1 MKISKRLYL
10 LFTALCLI
18 GLAGCQNKPTN
29 REKENTMKDEDA
41 ENVENIT
48 EEENLI
54 EEEKMTNE
62 ENQIKEDNM
71 TNEEKHPAVEENIK
85 VVYEAT
91 IENPESLFE
100 KVELAKAFKAIGYH
114 NPLISQRFG
123 ADPFAMVYNDRVFV
137 YMTNDSQQLSYD
149 SEGNATEN
157 TYGLIKTL
165 NCISSDDLVNWTD
178 HGTIKVGTPN
188 GATSWANNSWAPAAT
203 HKIIDGKEQ
212 FFVYFANSGGG
223 IGVLR
228 GDSPVGPF
236 KDPLG
241 KALITKKTEN
251 CSDVEWLFDPAV
263 LLDDDGR
270 AYLYFGGGVPKG
282 LEEMPNTARVVELG
296 EDMISLVGTPVV
308 IEAPYLF
315 EDSGINKIGNT
326 YYYTYCSNWDS
337 RDNAVGPYVP
347 EIAEIIYMTSDNPM
361 GPWEYRGSILKNPG
375 TFFET
380 WGNNHHSMI
389 NFKDKLYIFYHTQAL
404 QDDMGI
410 KGGYRS
416 THVDEVTIKE
426 DGSIKNVKASKFGVE
441 QISKLNPYI
450 VTEAETMAWM
460 GGISVKMVKE
470 PSSLYGEIN
479 SVVHEIQTGDWIG
492 LSDVDFGGSAPGTF
506 TAKVASEIAG
516 NIIRITVDKVDGECL
531 GYLEVPNTESLEK
544 YAEVTVNLSGVA
556 GVHNLFFT
564 FSGNGFLFDSW
575 SFK

>member
-1 MKISKRLYL
+1 MKISKGLYL
-10 LFTALCLI
+10 LFTVLCLI
-18 GLAGCQNKPTN
+18 DLAGCQNKPTN
-29 REKENTMKDEDA
+29 REKEDTMKFKDA
-41 ENVENIT
+41 DNEEIIT
-48 EEENLI
+48 GEENLI
-54 EEEKMTNE
+54 EEE
-62 ENQIKEDNM
+62 NM
-71 TNEEKHPAVEENIK
+71 TNEESLNEEENMTNEGNHPVMEDNLK
-85 VVYEAT
+85 VVYETT
-91 IENPESLFE
+91 IKDPERLFE
-100 KVELAKAFKAIGYH
+100 NLEPAKAFKAIGYH
-114 NPLISQRFG
+114 NPVMSQRFG
-123 ADPFAMVYNDRVFV
+123 ADPFAMVYNDRVYV

-149 SEGNATEN
+149 GEGNAVEN

-165 NCISSDDLVNWTD
+165 NCVSSNDLVNWTD

-188 GATSWANNSWAPAAT
+188 GATNWANNSWAPAAA

-236 KDPLG
+236 EDPLG
-241 KALITKKTEN
+241 KALVTKKTDN

-263 LLDDDGR
+263 LLDDDGK

-282 LEEMPNTARVVELG
+282 QEEMPNTARVVELG
-296 EDMISLVGTPVV
+296 EDMISLAGTPVV

-315 EDSGINKIGNT
+315 EDSGINKVGDT

-361 GPWEYRGSILKNPG
+361 GPWEYRGSVLRNPG
-375 TFFET
+375 TFFKT

-389 NFKDKLYIFYHTQAL
+389 NFKDKWYIFYHTQAL
-404 QDDMGI
+404 QDDMGM

-416 THVDEVTIKE
+416 THVDEVTINE
-426 DGSIKNVKASKFGVE
+426 DGTIRNVMASKFGVE

-470 PSSLYGEIN
+470 PSSIYGEIN
-479 SVVHEIQTGDWIG
+479 AVVDDIETGDWIG
-492 LSDVDFGGSAPGTF
+492 LSDVDFGDTAPSTF
-506 TAKVASEIAG
+506 TAKVASEFAG
-516 NIIRITVDKVDGECL
+516 NVIRITVDKLEGECL
-531 GYLEVPNTESLEK
+531 GYLEVPNTGGVED
-544 YAEVTVNLSGVA
+544 YAEVTVNVNGVA
-556 GVHNLFFT
+556 GLRNLFFT

-575 SFK
+575 HFN